1 MKKIALYFAFAA
13 LLFGGL
19 TSCEPTKDGFRTPD
33 GVDHKA
39 PPPPPGAKEIS
50 NAAKKLFKKVPPPP
64 KPPED

>member
-1 MKKIALYFAFAA
+1 MKKIFLYLVAVAWVFC
-13 LLFGGL
+13 GL

-39 PPPPPGAKEIS
+39 PPPPPGAKEIN

-64 KPPED
+64 KPPTD